1 MVFQT
6 SVALH
11 QTGATA
17 ADSQDV
23 TLTVPSIDIGSVVV
37 VDKVQIEDAT
47 ETTQVAE
54 ASVSDIQTPE
64 FGLGDES
71 KKTTVEQ
78 VEDDIEYTSIVVGGV
93 AMVTAFFGGVFGGGA
108 FLKRGNMV
116 IRHLDALEA
125 KERRLAE
132 GGYRHPEMQPG
143 DEDIDAVLGRIE
155 TTRALWRQAQAK
167 REVEGV

>member
-1 MVFQT
+1 M
-6 SVALH
+6 S
-11 QTGATA
+11 
-17 ADSQDV
+17 
-23 TLTVPSIDIGSVVV
+23 
-37 VDKVQIEDAT
+37 
-47 ETTQVAE
+47 QVAE
-54 ASVSDIQTPE
+54 ASVSDIQTPA

-71 KKTTVEQ
+71 VQKTTVEQ

-132 GGYRHPEMQPG
+132 GGYRHPEVTAAAPPIPPVPPLPPIPPTPPKLPKLQYCQHRRG
-143 DEDIDAVLGRIE
+143 HCYHHH
-155 TTRALWRQAQAK
+155 
-167 REVEGV
+167 

>member
-1 MVFQT
+1 M
-6 SVALH
+6 
-11 QTGATA
+11 
-17 ADSQDV
+17 
-23 TLTVPSIDIGSVVV
+23 
-37 VDKVQIEDAT
+37 
-47 ETTQVAE
+47 
-54 ASVSDIQTPE
+54 SDIQTPE

-132 GGYRHPEMQPG
+132 GGYRHPEVTAAAAPTPPVPPLPTIPPTPPKLPLLPTPPRPLLSPPLNNNG
-143 DEDIDAVLGRIE
+143 HARPCCECGR
-155 TTRALWRQAQAK
+155 TVPSSNSNR
-167 REVEGV
+167 VVVS

>member
-1 MVFQT
+1 M
-6 SVALH
+6 
-11 QTGATA
+11 
-17 ADSQDV
+17 
-23 TLTVPSIDIGSVVV
+23 
-37 VDKVQIEDAT
+37 
-47 ETTQVAE
+47 
-54 ASVSDIQTPE
+54 SDIQTPE

-116 IRHLDALEA
+116 IRHLDALES

-132 GGYRHPEMQPG
+132 GGYRHPEVTAAAAAPPPPPPPPPANHARVEKDLCQIEQPLVEEREHARG
-143 DEDIDAVLGRIE
+143 GNAEGAELRVERERGHDQERVDEDLHKVRVPERGE
-155 TTRALWRQAQAK
+155 ALC
-167 REVEGV
+167 